1 MTTDTCARAQPNTF
15 KGSLTMQVRVL
26 GCSGAIAKD
35 CRTTSFLVD
44 TDLLVDAGTGVGDLT
59 LDEMA
64 RIDDVVLT
72 HSHLDHIAA
81 LPLMLDAVGSRR
93 AQPLR
98 VHALRATIEAL
109 RAHVFNN
116 VIWPDF
122 ESIPSP
128 EAPFVSFH
136 DISVG
141 QVLQL
146 GTSAPKLIE
155 VLPAVHTVPACG
167 FAVRHATGGAHWV
180 FSGDTERNA
189 PFWDRVNALD
199 VAMLVIE
206 TAFSSREQA
215 LAERSLHLSPEVL
228 ADELSHIDP
237 GKRYPIY
244 ITHTKPAE
252 TEEIM
257 SQIET
262 LAGRQV
268 AGLAQRDIRWLKADG
283 ILTF

>member
-1 MTTDTCARAQPNTF
+1 
-15 KGSLTMQVRVL
+15 MQVRVL

-44 TDLLVDAGTGVGDLT
+44 SDLLVDAGTGVGDLS
-59 LDEMA
+59 LDEMGA
-64 RIDDVVLT
+64 IDDVVLT
-72 HSHLDHIAA
+72 HSHLDHVAA
-81 LPLMLDAVGSRR
+81 LPLMLDAVASRR
-93 AQPLR
+93 NKPLR

-122 ESIPSP
+122 ASIPSL

-136 DISVG
+136 DIVVG
-141 QVLQL
+141 QELLL
-146 GTSAPKLIE
+146 GTRAPKNIE

-167 FAVRHATGGAHWV
+167 YAVRCAKGGAHWV
-180 FSGDTERNA
+180 FSGDTERNPA
-189 PFWDRVNALD
+189 FWQRVNQLD

-206 TAFSSREQA
+206 TAFSNREQA
-215 LAERSLHLSPEVL
+215 LARRSLHLSPATL
-228 ADELSHIDP
+228 ADELAHIAVD
-237 GKRYPIY
+237 KDYPIY

-257 SQIET
+257 SQI
-262 LAGRQV
+262 
-268 AGLAQRDIRWLKADG
+268 AGLADGSQMHGGGRGWDIRWLEAAG
-283 ILTF
+283 VLQV